1 MDSVAKVVKGRPTM
15 VEKTKTAKTT
25 KPSSKGAAS
34 RKPTAKPKAA
44 PPSREEEEPVLSGR
58 MIIALA
64 LALAMIIIPQQ
75 STLRNAITKTSP
87 QTTVREAWKVG
98 QTANVH
104 LTVVTADYTQMA
116 CADTRS
122 SGEAHCEYENERER
136 WPQKADAPLDDNKR
150 TILQPYRTTDKNLL
164 FLPGLWAQPEVAMRL
179 HTEPAQGV
187 SEKKLARFVVDCE
200 VKFLE
205 EWQNAI
211 VRWKPNERWSNQG
224 TAMVGELVSCRIL
237 EDEKS

>member
-1 MDSVAKVVKGRPTM
+1 M
-15 VEKTKTAKTT
+15 VEKTKTAKTKGTGT
-25 KPSSKGAAS
+25 KRTAQKKPARKANAS
-34 RKPTAKPKAA
+34 
-44 PPSREEEEPVLSGR
+44 PPPREDEEPVLSGR

-64 LALAMIIIPQQ
+64 FALAMIVIPQQ
-75 STLRNAITKTSP
+75 TTLRNAITKTAP
-87 QTTVREAWKVG
+87 QTTVRAAWKVG

-104 LTVVTADYTQMA
+104 LTVVTSDYSQMA
-116 CADTRS
+116 CADTRR

-136 WPQKADAPLDDNKR
+136 WPRDADAPIDDNKR

-164 FLPGLWAQPEVAMRL
+164 LLPGLWAQPEVAMRL
-179 HTEPAQGV
+179 HTEPSQGV

-205 EWQNAI
+205 EWQNAF

-224 TAMVGELVSCRIL
+224 TAMVGEIVSCHIL